1 MVKKP
6 SHFNSR
12 SKTQQKIMLF
22 FAEND
27 GSVDT
32 PRGISAW
39 INENINTVRRSLED
53 LVESGFLKAH
63 RTSLT
68 IGYSCLLS
76 KTALAKIYLKYKKA
90 GS

>member
-1 MVKKP
+1 MVKP
-6 SHFNSR
+6 PRFNFR

-39 INENINTVRRSLED
+39 INENINTVRQSLED

-63 RTSLT
+63 RTSST
-68 IGYSCLLS
+68 IGYSCLLG
-76 KTALAKIYLKYKKA
+76 KKDLAKIYLKYKKA
-90 GS
+90 GL